1 MKGRKTEGPSGTT
14 HHDAR
19 EKEEERWGRKSGGH
33 RGEQT
38 RLEKEFQ
45 VSRKPWCT
53 FPNIL
58 KHIYKDPYFKV
69 CWHFMCKQQTCGLIL
84 ASSILFALEE
94 RQGSEKTSDWWNCLL
109 NEPLPLP
116 KGHNKLELQE
126 TLAHETE
133 CLYEKP
139 SQLQSF

>member
-1 MKGRKTEGPSGTT
+1 MKCSGTT

-33 RGEQT
+33 KGEQT

-69 CWHFMCKQQTCGLIL
+69 CLHFMCKQQTCGLIL

-109 NEPLPLP
+109 
-116 KGHNKLELQE
+116 K
-126 TLAHETE
+126 
-133 CLYEKP
+133 
-139 SQLQSF
+139 